1 MDFSGR
7 DIIAIEDF
15 SKEEII
21 YVLNK
26 VDEIKEKKNLLDGKI
41 MASLFFEPSTR
52 TRLSFEAA
60 MKKLGGQV
68 IGFSDWK
75 DSSVMKGEDLID
87 TIKVIDG
94 YADVIVMR
102 HPQEGSAKIAAEVA
116 EHPVINGGDG
126 SNQHPTQ
133 TFLDLYTILK
143 AKGTLENL
151 NIGFLGDLR
160 YGRTVHSLAYALKD
174 FNVKMFFISPESLK
188 MPREL
193 FDKIKKYSECY
204 ECIDILDI
212 ANKLD
217 ILYATRIQKERFMFE
232 TDFKKVHGTYKLDK
246 TFLKK
251 SKKDIKIMHPL
262 PRVGEIKHELD
273 SSENAI
279 YFQQAHNGVPV
290 RMALLSLVL
299 GQA

>member
-15 SKEEII
+15 SKEEILHI
-21 YVLNK
+21 LNK
-26 VDEIKEKKNLLDGKI
+26 VDELKDKQNVLNGKI

-60 MKKLGGQV
+60 MKKLGGAV

-75 DSSVMKGEDLID
+75 DTSVMKGEDLID
-87 TIKVIDG
+87 TIKVVDG
-94 YADVIVMR
+94 YSDVIVIR
-102 HPQEGSAKIAAEVA
+102 HPHEGSAKIAADVA
-116 EHPVINGGDG
+116 NNPVINGGDG

-143 AKGTLENL
+143 EKGTLDNL
-151 NIGFLGDLR
+151 NIGFLGDLK

-174 FNVKMFFISPESLK
+174 FSTKMYFISPESLK

-193 FDKIKKYSECY
+193 FNKINKNSECY
-204 ECIDILDI
+204 ECSDIMDVVGE
-212 ANKLD
+212 LD

-232 TDFKKVHGTYKLDK
+232 DDFRKVHGSYRLDENL
-246 TFLKK
+246 LKK
-251 SKKDIKIMHPL
+251 AKKDIKIMHPL

-290 RMALLSLVL
+290 RMALLALVL
-299 GQA
+299 GKT